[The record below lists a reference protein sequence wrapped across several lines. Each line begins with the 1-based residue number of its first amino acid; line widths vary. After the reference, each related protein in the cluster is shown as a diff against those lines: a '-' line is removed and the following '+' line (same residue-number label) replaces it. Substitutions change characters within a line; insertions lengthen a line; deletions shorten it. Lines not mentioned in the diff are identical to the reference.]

1 MKLILLLALMLA
13 LAFGSSVARTEMGNA
28 TASGGGKGAADV
40 EGVIMNRQKA
50 SAKPGYYFTRRS
62 NKSVAVIKNGG
73 GVAAIQTGT
82 LTCTTGQ
89 RKTCEVYVQPDAA
102 QCSGGCYFVGVRG
115 AERAQ

>member
-1 MKLILLLALMLA
+1 MKRFLLLAFMLA
-13 LAFGSSVARTEMGNA
+13 LAFGSSVARTEMGNEPV
-28 TASGGGKGAADV
+28 SVSVVSAAEV

-62 NKSVAVIKNGG
+62 SRSVAVIKNAG

-89 RKTCEVYVQPDAA
+89 RKTCEVYVQSDAA

-115 AERAQ
+115 GERAQ